1 MIKPTAS
8 NSRQGSWNF
17 KRMLEIKLGTQ
28 PQLPNQV
35 LASMSWALVLLM
47 FVPIATSGG
56 VWAAAPPRLS
66 ARHLVASAPFV
77 SMPIQE
83 STSAPVAPVS
93 KGESPASDPAED
105 SGLVDET
112 TTTTPP
118 RSMLQMM
125 FTGNPFGVAIVVLI
139 LLLSIIS
146 CILIVENAISLRSS
160 RLLPPD
166 VMQALESALAL
177 RDTRAAMMICNDID
191 NQSMATQ
198 VVLAGLER
206 FRSSEFGFA
215 EYRSAVEEAGE
226 HITGRLYRKVEILN
240 VIASIAPMLGLMGT
254 VIGMIDA
261 FNTIAAKQGVAGPE
275 DLAGGIGQALI
286 TTLLG
291 LVVAVPTMVAF
302 SYFRTR
308 IDALVS
314 EAGTRIERL
323 MLPLGRRKS
332 SP

>member
-1 MIKPTAS
+1 MRMPAS
-8 NSRQGSWNF
+8 GLLIRLMTESPGRYLFYFVAVIAILVGPFTNDVRCAERS
-17 KRMLEIKLGTQ
+17 
-28 PQLPNQV
+28 
-35 LASMSWALVLLM
+35 LAVRSSSTSELVAVPLVLHAAQD
-47 FVPIATSGG
+47 ATSSPTSP
-56 VWAAAPPRLS
+56 AADDPKTTTADES
-66 ARHLVASAPFV
+66 VAD
-77 SMPIQE
+77 E
-83 STSAPVAPVS
+83 PVAQQ
-93 KGESPASDPAED
+93 
-105 SGLVDET
+105 
-112 TTTTPP
+112 

-125 FTGNPFGVAIVVLI
+125 FTGNPFGIAIVVLI
-139 LLLSIIS
+139 LILSLVS
-146 CILIVENAISLRSS
+146 CILIVENAISIRRG

-177 RDTRAAMMICNDID
+177 RDTRAALMICNDVD
-191 NQSMATQ
+191 NHSMATQ
-198 VVLAGLER
+198 VVQAGLDR

-240 VIASIAPMLGLMGT
+240 VIASIAPMLGLTGT

-291 LVVAVPTMVAF
+291 LVVAIPTMVAF

-314 EAGTRIERL
+314 EAGTRIERM